1 MFIIIYI
8 YTIFVAYCISFV
20 NCQFVLV
27 MDFDFVSLKGRIIQ
41 VMEHEGLNQAQ
52 FANEIGIQRAAMS
65 HLVSGRN
72 NPSLDIVLK
81 ILKRY
86 PKVNS
91 DWLLHGDGEMFGKSV
106 TENPEMYQN
115 TSIFLDD
122 QTIVSN
128 YRKDFRDKTPYTVA
142 QNSDLKDIEPAKPV
156 VKKVNKIMVFYSD
169 STFETFVPEKI
180 SK

>member
-1 MFIIIYI
+1 
-8 YTIFVAYCISFV
+8 
-20 NCQFVLV
+20 
-27 MDFDFVSLKGRIIQ
+27 
-41 VMEHEGLNQAQ
+41 
-52 FANEIGIQRAAMS
+52 
-65 HLVSGRN
+65 
-72 NPSLDIVLK
+72 
-81 ILKRY
+81 
-86 PKVNS
+86 
-91 DWLLHGDGEMFGKSV
+91 MFGKSV